1 MACSSGSRS
10 GQAEVTYGCY
20 GYRWA
25 PQYNVLLERLGDGR
39 CRHLVSAHVGDRHE
53 QSREVVKKCLPR
65 MEEKKKRS
73 RRVAVIKYCCCC
85 WRGAAVFQR
94 WAVIGVKGARSH
106 GPAFWS
112 LLTHQVFNHYQP
124 PTITLHAAP
133 RCSNTFDT
141 PNSRRITHKNPHN
154 TSAPFASAQTPTW
167 PKRSPPSSWSS
178 SVTAVPER

>member
-1 MACSSGSRS
+1 
-10 GQAEVTYGCY
+10 
-20 GYRWA
+20 
-25 PQYNVLLERLGDGR
+25 
-39 CRHLVSAHVGDRHE
+39 VSAHVGDRHK

-65 MEEKKKRS
+65 IEVKKKKKRS
-73 RRVAVIKYCCCC
+73 RRVAVIKCCCC

-94 WAVIGVKGARSH
+94 WAVIGVKGLRRTLAR
-106 GPAFWS
+106 PFLS